1 MANLIDLAYS
11 FTIGPHYLWHRFIT
25 NKYGSSTPE
34 KTGEIPD
41 RFKGAVT
48 RVISRGDPHYEPP
61 CLWVHAVSVGEVNAS
76 RDLIRKF
83 MADNPLWEVRVTTT
97 TATGRKVAT
106 DLYGAECV
114 SYYPLDFSWM
124 VEKAFKRIRPALIVL
139 MELEIWPNFL
149 AEARKRQ
156 VPVAVANARIT
167 ERSVKRLAKIPS
179 IAKNMAE
186 AVEEWYAQTE
196 QYKERLETIGVP
208 SERIEILGSI
218 KYDSIPDEVDVWA
231 GRRYRR
237 IFGCPPE
244 GGRKIL
250 VAGSTHPNEE
260 KFVLDAWQSLPAQGE
275 KPRLVIV
282 PRHPERLDKVEALTK
297 HYGKVVRRSSLP
309 EPEAGTDDVND
320 IDADIILG
328 DTMGELAK
336 IYTAADVV
344 FVGGTLTNRGGQN
357 FMEPCGLGKATVVGP
372 NLWNF
377 SEPAELLR
385 GSNCI
390 IVVKDKDELATA
402 LADLFGDAQKAADI
416 GARAREVLLSQRGA
430 VSRIIKRLD
439 KIAARIMRQNR
450 AKEFEEEF
458 EDDYLI

>member
-1 MANLIDLAYS
+1 MANLIDLAYAL
-11 FTIGPHYLWHRFIT
+11 TIGPHYLWHRFIT
-25 NKYGSSTPE
+25 NKYGPSTPE
-34 KTGEIPD
+34 KTGDIPD

-48 RVISRGDPHYEPP
+48 RVIGRGDPHYEPP

-114 SYYPLDFSWM
+114 FYYPLDFSWM
-124 VEKAFKRIRPALIVL
+124 VEKAFKRIRPSLIVL

-149 AEARKRQ
+149 AEAKKRQ
-156 VPVAVANARIT
+156 IPVAVANARIT

-186 AVEEWYAQTE
+186 TVEEWYAQTD
-196 QYKERLETIGVP
+196 QYKERLESIGVP
-208 SERIEILGSI
+208 AERIEVLGSI
-218 KYDSIPDEVDVWA
+218 KYDSIPEEVDVWA

-237 IFGCPPE
+237 IFGCQPE
-244 GGRKIL
+244 GGRKIV

-260 KFVLDAWQSLPAQGE
+260 KSVLDAWQTLTANAE

-282 PRHPERLDKVEALTK
+282 PRHPERLDKVEALAK
-297 HYGKVVRRSSLP
+297 SYGTVVRRSNLP
-309 EPEAGTDDVND
+309 EPEAGTDDVNQV
-320 IDADIILG
+320 DADIILG

-336 IYTAADVV
+336 IYTAADIV
-344 FVGGTLTNRGGQN
+344 FVGGTLANRGGQN

-377 SEPAELLR
+377 AEPAELLR
-385 GSNCI
+385 KNNCI
-390 IVVKDKDELATA
+390 TVVKNKDELAA
-402 LADLFGDAQKAADI
+402 AFANLLQDSQKAADM
-416 GARAREVLLSQRGA
+416 GARAREVLVSQRGA
-430 VSRIIKRLD
+430 VSRIITRLD
-439 KIAARIMRQNR
+439 AVAARILRQNR
-450 AKEFEEEF
+450 EKALDAARE
-458 EDDYLI
+458 DYLT